1 MVDLLP
7 NRSRHINAQ
16 VNERTPM
23 KALVYTQPNE
33 VQLLDHPDP
42 TLQPEEVILKIE
54 AVGIC
59 GSDMHAY
66 HGHDP
71 RRKPGLILGHE
82 FCGTVVESA
91 SSRYATGTRVTGNPL
106 ITCGICEYCVQ
117 GRNNLCSHRTMV
129 GMTRPG
135 AFAQFMSIP
144 AASLIDMPQ
153 DMPAAHAAAT
163 EPAATALHA
172 INLSMRALVRPIQ
185 ECRVL
190 VLGGGAIGMLSAL
203 LLKNYGC
210 SDTTVAEVNPLRRQQ
225 IEQHA
230 QVATYNPKDTTPAES
245 SFDFVI
251 DAVGSKIT
259 RNTAF
264 ASIKAGGVIMHIGL
278 QDWASEIDM
287 RRLTL
292 AEITLLGTYTY
303 TTADLRAT
311 VQAIHRGA
319 FGSLAWLDERPLSAG
334 AQAFADLDQGRCA
347 SAKVILCP

>member
-1 MVDLLP
+1 M
-7 NRSRHINAQ
+7 RAI
-16 VNERTPM
+16 
-23 KALVYTQPNE
+23 VYTQPNQVE
-33 VQLLDHPDP
+33 LLERPDP
-42 TLQPEEVILKIE
+42 ELEPGEVILKID

-71 RRKPGLILGHE
+71 RRQPGLVLGHE
-82 FCGTVVESA
+82 FCGTVIDSA
-91 SSRYATGTRVTGNPL
+91 SPLYRKGTRVTGNPL
-106 ITCGICEYCVQ
+106 ITCGVCEYCVQ
-117 GRNNLCSHRTMV
+117 GRNNLCSNRSMV

-135 AFAQFMSIP
+135 AFAEKMSIP

-153 DMPAAHAAAT
+153 DMPALHAAVT

-172 INLSMRALVRPIQ
+172 INLSMRSLVRPLP

-203 LLKNYGC
+203 LLKHYGC
-210 SDTTVAEVNPLRRQQ
+210 RDITVAEVNPLRR
-225 IEQHA
+225 EQLVHHA
-230 QVATYNPKDTTPAES
+230 DVQVYNPKEAEPAAA
-245 SFDFVI
+245 SFDYVM

-259 RNTAF
+259 RTVAL
-264 ASIKAGGVIMHIGL
+264 AAVKAGGVVMHVGL

-311 VQAIHRGA
+311 VQSIYQGA
-319 FGSLAWLDERPLSAG
+319 FGNLAWLESRPLEQGPA
-334 AQAFADLDQGRCA
+334 AFRDLDRGA
-347 SAKVILCP
+347 TSAAKVILCP

>member
-1 MVDLLP
+1 
-7 NRSRHINAQ
+7 
-16 VNERTPM
+16 M

-33 VQLLDHPDP
+33 VQLLDRPEP
-42 TLQPEEVILKIE
+42 TLDSGEVILKIE

-71 RRKPGLILGHE
+71 RRKPGLVLGHE

-91 SSRYATGTRVTGNPL
+91 SPLYTKGTRVTGNPL
-106 ITCGICEYCVQ
+106 ITCGTCDYCVQ
-117 GRNNLCSHRTMV
+117 GRNNLCSRRTMV

-135 AFAQFMSIP
+135 AFADLMSIP

-153 DMPAAHAAAT
+153 DMSAVHAAVT

-172 INLSMRALVRPIQ
+172 INLSMKVMARPVQ

-190 VLGGGAIGMLSAL
+190 ILGGGAIGMLAAL

-210 SDTTVAEVNPLRRQQ
+210 DDLTVAEVNPLRRQQ
-225 IEQHA
+225 LAQHA
-230 QVATYNPKDTTPAES
+230 KVATYNPKDTNPPED
-245 SFDFVI
+245 SFDYVI

-264 ASIKAGGVIMHIGL
+264 ASVKAGGVIMHIGL
-278 QDWASEIDM
+278 QDWASEVDM

-311 VQAIHRGA
+311 VALIHRGA
-319 FGSLAWLDERPLSAG
+319 FGDLAWVDVRPLAEG
-334 AQAFADLDQGRCA
+334 AQAFRDLDQGKAA
-347 SAKVILCP
+347 SAKVILTP